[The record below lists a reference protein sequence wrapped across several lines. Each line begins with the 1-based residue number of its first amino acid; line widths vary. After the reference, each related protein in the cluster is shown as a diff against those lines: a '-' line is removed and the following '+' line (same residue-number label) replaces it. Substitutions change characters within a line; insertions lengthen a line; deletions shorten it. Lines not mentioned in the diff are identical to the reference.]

1 MAWHSHQSVLQRI
14 HTDPSRPPCPFFC
27 TSSLI
32 QQPSDRRPPSRQPPA
47 ILGHLPWPWFPHPYL
62 GPTGVSVSLQGAVV
76 EISSCPLSFAHFHV
90 VAFQYMC
97 AVAYTQPY
105 IVRSLITSLSLALS
119 LFAALVFS
127 GSFFIKDCEIQ
138 LLWTSGF
145 ILASLFFF
153 SSLLLT
159 KRRLSSRPGTEFV
172 IWIF

>member
-14 HTDPSRPPCPFFC
+14 HTDPSRPPCPFFAPAH
-27 TSSLI
+27 SSNS
-32 QQPSDRRPPSRQPPA
+32 QVTADRPLQPPA

-105 IVRSLITSLSLALS
+105 IVRSLITSLSLAFS

-153 SSLLLT
+153 FPPFDET
-159 KRRLSSRPGTEFV
+159 KTVFPP
-172 IWIF
+172 WH